1 MKRFRNSTILLRE
14 RPRKRPPPTDANA
27 NVKRRPATAAERI
40 PAERATIEDVAREA
54 GVSVGTVSNVL
65 NQLGNV
71 RTERAARVRDAIAA
85 LRYVPNGV
93 AQSLR
98 RQRSRVVGLC
108 APLTSSAYFAA
119 LLDAFED
126 IASTQ
131 GYEVMQVLS
140 RQDAALEER
149 RVRAL
154 IARKVDGL
162 IVIPSATPQAT
173 FDLIVESGVPAVIVD
188 RLSDDSRFDYVT
200 LDDYGAMQAATRALL
215 ERGHRRLLY
224 VVNNPKLVTTRRRIE
239 AFRAT
244 ARRTR
249 GTVAQVCV
257 REPDDAAF
265 ARQVRTLLQQDDRPT
280 AAIGSNSTLTLAL
293 LKALRK
299 QGVVIPRGLS
309 LIAFDAPDWSDVLEP
324 PLAVVRPP
332 TGEIA
337 RMAWEL
343 LLRRMH
349 DPGLPTERI
358 ELSAAVELTDS
369 IATIPARGLAPKKIR
384 PRRIRAARTSN
395 PS

>member
-1 MKRFRNSTILLRE
+1 M
-14 RPRKRPPPTDANA
+14 
-27 NVKRRPATAAERI
+27 KRRPANEIPAPERT

-65 NQLGNV
+65 NQRANV
-71 RTERAARVRDAIAA
+71 RTERAARVRDAITA

-140 RQDAALEER
+140 RQDPALEER

-162 IVIPSATPQAT
+162 IVIPSASPQPT

-188 RLSDDSRFDYVT
+188 RLSDDCRFDYVT
-200 LDDYGAMQAATRALL
+200 LDDYGAMEAATRALL
-215 ERGHRRLLY
+215 VRGHRRLLY
-224 VVNNPKLVTTRRRIE
+224 VVGNPKLVTTRRRIE

-244 ARRTR
+244 ARRAR
-249 GTVAQVCV
+249 GAVAELCV

-265 ARQVRTLLQQDDRPT
+265 ARQVGTILQRDDRPT
-280 AAIGSNSTLTLAL
+280 AVIGSNSALTLAL
-293 LKALRK
+293 LKALR
-299 QGVVIPRGLS
+299 QHAIAVPRELS
-309 LIAFDAPDWSDVLEP
+309 LITFDAPEWSQLLTP
-324 PLAVVRPP
+324 QLAFVQPP
-332 TGEIA
+332 TRDIA
-337 RMAWEL
+337 RTAWEL
-343 LLRRMH
+343 LLRRM
-349 DPGLPTERI
+349 DEPGIATERI
-358 ELSAAVELTDS
+358 ELSATIELTDS
-369 IATIPARGLAPKKIR
+369 IATIPR
-384 PRRIRAARTSN
+384 
-395 PS
+395 